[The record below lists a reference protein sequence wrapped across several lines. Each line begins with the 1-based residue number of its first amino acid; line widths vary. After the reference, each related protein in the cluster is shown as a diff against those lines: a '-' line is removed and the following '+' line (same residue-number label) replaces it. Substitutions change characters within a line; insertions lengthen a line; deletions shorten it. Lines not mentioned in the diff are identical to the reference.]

1 MKNYPELKCY
11 KLALQVSSSLTGSLK
26 TSAEILDNQNRW
38 SKIQGKRSIG
48 RWAVGSTRTAVGT
61 AATDDDTA
69 AGADLDMDS
78 LPDLPQLKLQT
89 SYNAEVGEVADTG
102 MLGVEI
108 DVQLGQM
115 TLRSKHLAALE
126 SEIANHPG
134 LWCIIRERLLLF
146 LYGLFWFGIFL
157 NFLNLEK
164 YALISHRTVIPPPR
178 VRGEGA
184 SIARGGGASWA
195 LSWSSKASVSETAR
209 GDASTERSEVRC
221 WV

>member
-89 SYNAEVGEVADTG
+89 SYNAEWIYMFAV
-102 MLGVEI
+102 
-108 DVQLGQM
+108 
-115 TLRSKHLAALE
+115 R
-126 SEIANHPG
+126 
-134 LWCIIRERLLLF
+134 
-146 LYGLFWFGIFL
+146 GLFTDVRPSLF
-157 NFLNLEK
+157 
-164 YALISHRTVIPPPR
+164 ALVFYFPFFIS
-178 VRGEGA
+178 
-184 SIARGGGASWA
+184 SYF
-195 LSWSSKASVSETAR
+195 
-209 GDASTERSEVRC
+209 
-221 WV
+221 

>member
-11 KLALQVSSSLTGSLK
+11 KLDLQVSSSLTGSLK

-134 LWCIIRERLLLF
+134 LW
-146 LYGLFWFGIFL
+146 
-157 NFLNLEK
+157 
-164 YALISHRTVIPPPR
+164 
-178 VRGEGA
+178 
-184 SIARGGGASWA
+184 
-195 LSWSSKASVSETAR
+195 
-209 GDASTERSEVRC
+209 
-221 WV
+221 